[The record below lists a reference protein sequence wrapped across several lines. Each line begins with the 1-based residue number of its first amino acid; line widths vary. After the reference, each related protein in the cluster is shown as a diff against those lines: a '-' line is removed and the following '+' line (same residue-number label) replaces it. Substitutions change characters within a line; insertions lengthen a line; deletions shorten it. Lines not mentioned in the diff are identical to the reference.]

1 MKPILYVD
9 MDDTLCKYT
18 STLLP
23 QITSELQFPQGQL
36 GFYRNLEPIKDA
48 IESVIALINS
58 NLYDVYILTAPSVIN
73 THSYSEKREWI
84 EKYFGYEF
92 CHKLIISPNKGLL
105 KGDYLIDD
113 CSFGK
118 GQENFSGKLIQIG
131 TAAFPGWDSIIE
143 YMLPKKPYHN
153 YTFLQM
159 KEEIQ

>member
-1 MKPILYVD
+1 MNPILYVD

-23 QITSELQFPQGQL
+23 QITPELQFPQGQL
-36 GFYRNLEPIKDA
+36 GFYLNLEPIKDA
-48 IESVIALINS
+48 IESVITLINS
-58 NLYDVYILTAPSVIN
+58 GFYDVYILTAPSVIN

-84 EKYFGYEF
+84 EKYFGYNF

-113 CSFGK
+113 CSSGK
-118 GQENFSGKLIQIG
+118 GQESFQGELIQFG
-131 TAAFPGWDSIIE
+131 SDKYPTWGSVMD
-143 YMLPKKPYHN
+143 YLLPQKTK

>member
-23 QITSELQFPQGQL
+23 QITPELQFPQGQL

-48 IESVIALINS
+48 IESVITLINS
-58 NLYDVYILTAPSVIN
+58 GFYDVYILTAPSVIN

-84 EKYFGYEF
+84 EKYFGYNF

-118 GQENFSGKLIQIG
+118 GQEDFKGE
-131 TAAFPGWDSIIE
+131 IILFGSNTYPTWERVME
-143 YMLPKKPYHN
+143 YLLPKQPRC
-153 YTFLQM
+153 TFLQM

>member
-1 MKPILYVD
+1 MNPILYVD

-23 QITSELQFPQGQL
+23 QITSKLQFPQGQL

-48 IESVIALINS
+48 IESVTKLINS

-105 KGDYLIDD
+105 KGSYLIDD

-118 GQENFSGKLIQIG
+118 GQEGFRGELILFG
-131 TAAFPGWDSIIE
+131 GDKYPTWESVIE
-143 YMLPKKPYHN
+143 YLLPQKTK

>member
-23 QITSELQFPQGQL
+23 QITQELKFPQGQL
-36 GFYRNLEPIKDA
+36 GFYRNLEPIKNA
-48 IESVIALINS
+48 IESVNALINS
-58 NLYDVYILTAPSVIN
+58 NVYDVYILTAPSVIN
-73 THSYSEKREWI
+73 THSYSEKRVWI

-113 CSFGK
+113 CSSGK
-118 GQENFSGKLIQIG
+118 GQESFQGELILFG
-131 TAAFPGWDSIIE
+131 SDKYPTWDSVMD
-143 YMLPKKPYHN
+143 YLLPKKTK